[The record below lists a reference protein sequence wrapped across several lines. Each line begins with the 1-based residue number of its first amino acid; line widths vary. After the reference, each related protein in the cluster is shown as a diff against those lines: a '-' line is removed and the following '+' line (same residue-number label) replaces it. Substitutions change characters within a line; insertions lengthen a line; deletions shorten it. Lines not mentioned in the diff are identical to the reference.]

1 MALPSV
7 QYPLA
12 SWYCVVSE
20 AFFYEVVGRQGDPK
34 NATHLDGLKLN
45 MNDY

>member
-1 MALPSV
+1 MALSSV
-7 QYPLA
+7 QYPLV
-12 SWYCVVSE
+12 SRYCVLSE
-20 AFFYEVVGRQGDPK
+20 AFFYEVVGREGDPK